1 MLVNWA
7 YIKRDNFFQRLD
19 PRARILFML
28 CCLIALGFIPGGGT
42 GFWDVRIVT
51 GFLIVALLQIVVAQ
65 VTWKQIRRFWILITL
80 IAVMLSLVTLLTGRG
95 ATEVYD
101 VTKERIVWQQTLDLL
116 GRPVALALSA
126 ERLTFLVTQIL
137 RIVTFA
143 ALSVVIPYTI
153 DPAMYGIA
161 FRKLGLGDKIAYAM
175 DLAFR
180 FIPTLGRD
188 MQIIMDAQRARGFEL
203 DIGKGSNIIQRV
215 RNFAPLLIPL
225 IIGAVVEGE
234 EISDAMDLRAFGI
247 GPRTWLPTL
256 QYRAV
261 DIIYIALGALVLAGS
276 IVIKQAGLG
285 GLWVPPFLAAS
296 LL

>member
-19 PRARILFML
+19 PRARIIFML
-28 CCLIALGFIPGGGT
+28 CCLTALGFLPGQGT
-42 GFWDVRIVT
+42 GFWDIRVVL
-51 GFLIVALLQIVVAQ
+51 GFLAIALGQIIAAQ
-65 VTWKQIRRFWILITL
+65 ITWKQMRRFWILIT
-80 IAVMLSLVTLLTGRG
+80 IIGVMLSLVTLFTGRG
-95 ATEVYD
+95 ALDVYN
-101 VTKERIVWQQTLDLL
+101 TTQERIVWTQTINWF
-116 GRPVALALSA
+116 GSPVILALSA

-137 RIVTFA
+137 RIITFA

-153 DPAMYGIA
+153 DPALYGIA
-161 FRKLGLGDKIAYAM
+161 FRKLGLGDKVAYAM

-203 DIGKGSNIIQRV
+203 DTGRGSTIVQRV

-225 IIGAVVEGE
+225 TIGAVLEGE
-234 EISDAMDLRAFGI
+234 EISDAMDLRSFGV

-256 QYRAV
+256 TYHAADFV
-261 DIIYIALGALVLAGS
+261 FIALGLLILAGS
-276 IVIKQAGLG
+276 IVVKSAGFG
-285 GLWVPPFLAAS
+285 GLWIPPIF
-296 LL
+296 